1 MVAAAVHK
9 MKQKAIKVFPS
20 QFFRTLKFGAWFL
33 LSTLDHHNFSV
44 FVRSARGQIQST
56 NKKHLSY
63 LSYTETIKT
72 ETKLS
77 AKANE
82 EYKVKMKQQAKN
94 KNKNKQE

>member
-1 MVAAAVHK
+1 MNTFVVFAK
-9 MKQKAIKVFPS
+9 SNGCGGCSQDETKSNQSFSFAI
-20 QFFRTLKFGAWFL
+20 
-33 LSTLDHHNFSV
+33 LDHHNFSII
-44 FVRSARGQIQST
+44 VRSARGQIQST

-72 ETKLS
+72 GTKLS